1 MTINIDQSPLQ
12 SALIGRQAILD
23 VKQEIYAYELLYR
36 DGNQNRAS
44 ILDGNEATARVL
56 VNTFCEMGLEQ
67 IVDQSKAFINMTDA
81 LFLDHLYEILPPEQV
96 VLELLETVDP
106 TPEMIQS
113 IKKVR
118 DQGYQVA
125 LDDFVFGE
133 AYRELVELANF
144 IKMDVMALTIPQLE
158 AQVKVLQSYP
168 VQFLAEKV
176 ESHEVFVQ
184 CQKLGFALF
193 QGYYFCKPEII
204 KGTRLSNNRMSL
216 VLLLAK
222 LQQEDITIPEL
233 EELIKTDLA
242 LSVKLL
248 RYVNSAFVGLPKS
261 VDTIS
266 QAICMVGTDRMRQW
280 ASVMVLANFETKPV
294 ELMRIALVRARMCEE
309 VCREKSIPSGPGFT
323 VGLFSVLDAFFDCE
337 MSQLMEQLPLSGA
350 IQLAL
355 LERKGELGE
364 VLENVVAYEQTRWEA
379 MDGSHTSLSQ
389 LRNIYWQ
396 SIAWTDQVLKSFR

>member
-96 VLELLETVDP
+96 VLEVLETVDP

-158 AQVKVLQSYP
+158 AQVKVL
-168 VQFLAEKV
+168 
-176 ESHEVFVQ
+176 
-184 CQKLGFALF
+184 
-193 QGYYFCKPEII
+193 
-204 KGTRLSNNRMSL
+204 
-216 VLLLAK
+216 
-222 LQQEDITIPEL
+222 
-233 EELIKTDLA
+233 
-242 LSVKLL
+242 
-248 RYVNSAFVGLPKS
+248 
-261 VDTIS
+261 
-266 QAICMVGTDRMRQW
+266 
-280 ASVMVLANFETKPV
+280 
-294 ELMRIALVRARMCEE
+294 
-309 VCREKSIPSGPGFT
+309 
-323 VGLFSVLDAFFDCE
+323 
-337 MSQLMEQLPLSGA
+337 
-350 IQLAL
+350 
-355 LERKGELGE
+355 
-364 VLENVVAYEQTRWEA
+364 
-379 MDGSHTSLSQ
+379 
-389 LRNIYWQ
+389 
-396 SIAWTDQVLKSFR
+396 

>member
-96 VLELLETVDP
+96 VLEVLETVDP

-337 MSQLMEQLPLSGA
+337 M
-350 IQLAL
+350 
-355 LERKGELGE
+355 
-364 VLENVVAYEQTRWEA
+364 
-379 MDGSHTSLSQ
+379 
-389 LRNIYWQ
+389 
-396 SIAWTDQVLKSFR
+396 

>member
-96 VLELLETVDP
+96 VLEVLETVDP

-144 IKMDVMALTIPQLE
+144 IKMDVMALTIPQFR
-158 AQVKVLQSYP
+158 SP
-168 VQFLAEKV
+168 
-176 ESHEVFVQ
+176 
-184 CQKLGFALF
+184 G
-193 QGYYFCKPEII
+193 
-204 KGTRLSNNRMSL
+204 
-216 VLLLAK
+216 
-222 LQQEDITIPEL
+222 
-233 EELIKTDLA
+233 
-242 LSVKLL
+242 
-248 RYVNSAFVGLPKS
+248 
-261 VDTIS
+261 
-266 QAICMVGTDRMRQW
+266 
-280 ASVMVLANFETKPV
+280 
-294 ELMRIALVRARMCEE
+294 
-309 VCREKSIPSGPGFT
+309 KSIT
-323 VGLFSVLDAFFDCE
+323 E
-337 MSQLMEQLPLSGA
+337 LSGTVPGRESRKSRS
-350 IQLAL
+350 ICSVPETWVCLISGL
-355 LERKGELGE
+355 LFL
-364 VLENVVAYEQTRWEA
+364 QT
-379 MDGSHTSLSQ
+379 
-389 LRNIYWQ
+389 
-396 SIAWTDQVLKSFR
+396 